1 MSRLCYH
8 WANWT
13 GPIKLRRV

>member
-8 WANWT
+8 WAKWT
-13 GPIKLRRV
+13 GPINLRRV